1 MIRFSKYE
9 TYVHYNKKTPGDSLI
24 LDRAIWEKGREYFA
38 KYPSE
43 SMVPVADERGNII
56 CYAWQDTEANRE
68 IRMLRELEECREAI
82 GFQKLYPEYACVTIH
97 GFNELAWYM
106 RQYLMQNG
114 MSVNVEGDLWKF
126 LGIEEGTE
134 SFGIRDYEIWAE
146 GVNSK
151 SSDWIQVRLK
161 SASANFECVNQ
172 IYEAN
177 IKAGKIA
184 DNDFGVEGLLQMLSH
199 EKEIIIRGTG
209 TKAHDA
215 YDWLLANNIHI
226 CAFQSGKAN
235 EVRKTLFGIPVLTKS
250 QVKEQYKRAVIIEC
264 SARHSAWGFGGV
276 DHYDYEGYE
285 RNKRYFLLRDYIDV
299 PENKLLHIFKR
310 KRLLLVGNIYLCN
323 RVYKWYKK
331 YAADIVEI
339 SYWDI
344 LNERKDLTEEDVVVV
359 VAPQYAV
366 EGVGRKETMNQCSY
380 YRESLKKLGVWD
392 YTDYFSDMM
401 KYIQL
406 ETEKVKYPRKELRPG
421 GIVLGAINAFSGN
434 VLVRQCLSGHP
445 QIVMIEGDNKGA
457 FLDIELYYLCICL
470 SEVKSSD
477 LLEVFWELYQK
488 ESIEGSIERTFSNQE
503 RFDSKMRELL
513 RFSDQFTSQELF
525 VMFHLA
531 FAAMHGREISNLEDV
546 IIYWEPHCW
555 DRNIVREWALWLNS
569 ADVRGYTLSTVRNR
583 YILAGS
589 AIRMLSER
597 NWNTA
602 RYCIYGRP
610 ITNRK
615 SYENWREKTIKFEEL
630 KCYPRET
637 LTMLCEWLSISFDE
651 ILMETTYLGKKAY
664 YGDITGFDVRPAYN
678 LYEEYFSIFDRMRI
692 AMASGSYQ
700 KKYGYP
706 YVSCLEFSRREL
718 QEMFLKDFRWE
729 GLSGTAE
736 REMDNYVYVQDMVR
750 SLLWR
755 ERFAEVM
762 QIDLDEEY

>member
-1 MIRFSKYE
+1 MIRFSKYKMCVNCNRNLQE
-9 TYVHYNKKTPGDSLI
+9 VVLI
-24 LDRAIWEKGREYFA
+24 LNRTIWEKGREYFA
-38 KYPSE
+38 EHPSE
-43 SMVPVADERGNII
+43 SMIPVSDEWGNII
-56 CYAWQDTEANRE
+56 CYAWQDTEADRE
-68 IRMLRELEECREAI
+68 IRMLRELEECQEAI
-82 GFQKLYPEYACVTIH
+82 GFEKLYPEYVGVTIH

-114 MSVNVEGDLWKF
+114 VLVNVEGDLWKF
-126 LGIEEGTE
+126 LGIEEGAE
-134 SFGIRDYEIWAE
+134 SFGRQGYEIWAE
-146 GVNSK
+146 GVNTK
-151 SSDWIQVRLK
+151 SSDWIQVRLRSV
-161 SASANFECVNQ
+161 SADFECVNQ

-184 DNDFGVEGLLQMLSH
+184 DNDFSAEGLLQMLSH

-226 CAFQSGKAN
+226 CAFQSGKAG

-250 QVKEQYKRAVIIEC
+250 QVREQHKKAVIIEC
-264 SARHSAWGFGGV
+264 SAKHSAWGFGGV

-285 RNKRYFLLRDYIDV
+285 RNKRYFLLRDYIGV
-299 PENKLLHIFKR
+299 PENKLLHIFR
-310 KRLLLVGNIYLCN
+310 GKRLQLVGNTYLCN

-331 YAADIVEI
+331 YAADITEI
-339 SYWDI
+339 LYWDI
-344 LNERKDLTEEDVVVV
+344 LKERKELTEEDIVVV

-366 EGVGRKETMNQCSY
+366 EGVGRKETVNQCSY
-380 YRESLKKLGVWD
+380 YIECLKKLGVWD
-392 YTDYFSDMM
+392 YTDYFSDMI

-406 ETEKVKYPRKELRPG
+406 EAETVKYPRKELRPG

-470 SEVKSSD
+470 AEVKSSD
-477 LLEVFWELYQK
+477 LLDVFWELYQK
-488 ESIEGSIERTFSNQE
+488 ESVEGNIERTFSNQE
-503 RFDSKMRELL
+503 RFNSKMRELL
-513 RFSDQFTSQELF
+513 CLSDYFTSQELF

-531 FAAMHGREISNLEDV
+531 FVAMYEKEVSNLEDI

-555 DRNIVREWALWLNS
+555 DRDIVREWALWLNS

-583 YILAGS
+583 YTCAGS
-589 AIRMLSER
+589 AIRVCDRLS
-597 NWNTA
+597 WKTVC
-602 RYCIYGRP
+602 YCMYGRP
-610 ITNRK
+610 IVK
-615 SYENWREKTIKFEEL
+615 KKGYKNWQEKTIKFEDL
-630 KCYPRET
+630 KCYPREL
-637 LTMLCEWLSISFDE
+637 LTMLCEWLGISFDE
-651 ILMETTYLGKKAY
+651 TLMETTFLGKKAY
-664 YGDITGFDVRPAYN
+664 YGDITGFDVRPVYN
-678 LYEEYFSIFDRMRI
+678 LYEEYFSIFDRLRI

-729 GLSGTAE
+729 GLSCVVE
-736 REMDNYVYVQDMVR
+736 REMESYFYVQDIVR
-750 SLLWR
+750 GLLWM